1 MTITAMRNPAL
12 DLHTHTVFSDGT
24 LTPTALV
31 EAAAD
36 REVAVLALTDHDT
49 VSGLAEAAGAAEA
62 AGMHF
67 VPGIELS
74 VGFSEGTLHLL
85 GYGIDPTTPALL
97 DTVERLRLTRITRL
111 RAILE
116 RLQALGVPLTEADVL
131 RCCPAVDRVG
141 RPHIARA
148 LVDGGWTQNFRTAF
162 EEYLG
167 DQAPAYVD
175 MALLDAP
182 TALDAIHGAGGLAVL
197 AHPTSLRLEDDAL
210 TDYIEALV
218 EQGLDGLEVDTPGHA
233 NSRRRWLIKLADRLN
248 VLCTGGSD
256 FHTPGVGRELGRGTA
271 QSRLK
276 LDKFQ
281 PFLARHIGTKGAS
294 VIGVA

>member
-1 MTITAMRNPAL
+1 MRNPAL
-12 DLHTHTVFSDGT
+12 DLHTHSIFSDGT

-31 EAAAD
+31 EAAAG
-36 REVAVLALTDHDT
+36 REVKVLALTDHDT
-49 VSGLAEAAGAAEA
+49 VSGQAEAATAAAA
-62 AGMHF
+62 AGIHF

-74 VGFSEGTLHLL
+74 VGYSGGTLHLL
-85 GYGIDPTTPALL
+85 GYGIDPATPALL
-97 DTVERLRLTRITRL
+97 ATVEQLRQMRITRL
-111 RAILE
+111 GAIIE

-148 LVDGGWTQNFRTAF
+148 MVEGGWTQNFRTAF

-175 MALLDAP
+175 MPLLTEE

-197 AHPTSLRLEDDAL
+197 AHPTSLRLEDEPLAA
-210 TDYIEALV
+210 YIERLVAL
-218 EQGLDGLEVDTPGHA
+218 GLDGLEVDTPGHA
-233 NSRRRWLIKLADRLN
+233 NARRRWLIKLAERLT

-256 FHTPGVGRELGRGTA
+256 FHTPGVGRELGQGTA

-276 LDKFQ
+276 LDKFA
-281 PFLARHIGTKGAS
+281 PFLARHIGTEGGS
-294 VIGVA
+294 VVGVT